1 MEGIS
6 YKRKVA
12 IRIAYIRAV
21 PESATEKG
29 CCLICNS
36 LFHKRIDS
44 VAYVREKEFFIE
56 RAKIWSNIDI
66 PNDDSFHYFTEV
78 YCRITSN
85 YGNRNELP

>member
-21 PESATEKG
+21 PESITKKG
-29 CCLICNS
+29 FCLICNS
-36 LFHKRIDS
+36 FFLRPIDS

-56 RAKIWSNIDI
+56 RAKIWSTIDI
-66 PNDDSFHYFTEV
+66 PNDNSFHYFTEV
-78 YCRITSN
+78 YCSITLN